1 MAGVEFK
8 ELHFEDGLD
17 LSAIWYRGT
26 SGATQVQYSIKSV
39 DFQDSGVLVETI
51 EGNPSP
57 TEGDVRHLTFIP
69 YSALISIAQDQVLAQ
84 EV

>member
-1 MAGVEFK
+1 MAGVELK

-17 LSAIWYRGT
+17 LSSIWYRGP
-26 SGATQVQYSIKSV
+26 SGSALVQYPVKSV
-39 DFQDSGVLVETI
+39 DFQANGVLVETV

>member
-1 MAGVEFK
+1 MAGVAFK

-17 LSAIWYRGT
+17 VSAILYRGP
-26 SGATQVQYSIKSV
+26 SGSTLVQYSVKSV
-39 DFQDSGVLVETI
+39 DFQEHGVLVETI

-57 TEGDVRHLTFIP
+57 TEGDVRHLTFVP